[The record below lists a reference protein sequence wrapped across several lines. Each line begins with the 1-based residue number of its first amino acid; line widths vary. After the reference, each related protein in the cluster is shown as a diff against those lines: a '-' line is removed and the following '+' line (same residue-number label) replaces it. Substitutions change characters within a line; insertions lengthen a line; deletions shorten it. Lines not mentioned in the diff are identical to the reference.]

1 MNQVNDKNAH
11 SYFLMMTGAAM
22 YHFFSYMARM
32 KHIKRWGLMRNTREE
47 NIQEHSLQTAMI
59 AHALALIKNRLFGG
73 SVDAARVLALG
84 VYHEAGEVITG
95 DLATPIKYFNPEIKT
110 AYKQIERVAEEKLV
124 GMLPDE
130 LKGDYESLILR
141 RDEETE
147 HYAIVKAADK
157 ICAYLKCVEELSAGN
172 SEFEKAKNAIEKTIH
187 EMDRPEV
194 NYFMETFVPSFEL
207 TLDELN

>member
-1 MNQVNDKNAH
+1 M
-11 SYFLMMTGAAM
+11 F
-22 YHFFSYMARM
+22 HFFSYMARM

-59 AHALALIKNRLFGG
+59 AHALALIKNRMFGG
-73 SVDAARVLALG
+73 KVNAERVLALA

-124 GMLPDE
+124 DMLPE
-130 LKGDYESLILR
+130 ALKGDYESLILD
-141 RDEETE
+141 RDVEGEL
-147 HYAIVKAADK
+147 YAIVKAADK

-172 SEFEKAKNAIEKTIH
+172 SEFEKAKNAIEKTIK

>member
-1 MNQVNDKNAH
+1 
-11 SYFLMMTGAAM
+11 M

-59 AHALALIKNRLFGG
+59 AHALALIKNRMFGG
-73 SVDAARVLALG
+73 NVNAERVLALA

-124 GMLPDE
+124 DMLPKAF
-130 LKGDYESLILR
+130 KGDYESLILD
-141 RDEETE
+141 RDAEGEL
-147 HYAIVKAADK
+147 YAIVKAADK

-172 SEFEKAKNAIEKTIH
+172 SEFEKAKNAIEKTIK

>member
-1 MNQVNDKNAH
+1 
-11 SYFLMMTGAAM
+11 M

-59 AHALALIKNRLFGG
+59 AHALALIKNRMFGG
-73 SVDAARVLALG
+73 NVNAERVLALA

-124 GMLPDE
+124 DMLPE
-130 LKGDYESLILR
+130 ALKGDYESLILD
-141 RDEETE
+141 RDAEGEL
-147 HYAIVKAADK
+147 YAIVKAADK

-172 SEFEKAKNAIEKTIH
+172 SEFEKAKNAIEKTIK

>member
-1 MNQVNDKNAH
+1 
-11 SYFLMMTGAAM
+11 M

-59 AHALALIKNRLFGG
+59 AHSLALIKNRMFGG
-73 SVDAARVLALG
+73 NVNAERVLALA

-124 GMLPDE
+124 DMLPKA
-130 LKGDYESLILR
+130 LKGDYESLILD
-141 RDEETE
+141 RDAEGEL
-147 HYAIVKAADK
+147 YAIVKAADK

-172 SEFEKAKNAIEKTIH
+172 SEFEKAKNAIEKTIK

-194 NYFMETFVPSFEL
+194 DYFMETFVPSFEL

>member
-1 MNQVNDKNAH
+1 M
-11 SYFLMMTGAAM
+11 F
-22 YHFFSYMARM
+22 HFFSYMARM

-59 AHALALIKNRLFGG
+59 AHALALIKNRMFGG
-73 SVDAARVLALG
+73 KVNAERVLALA

-95 DLATPIKYFNPEIKT
+95 DLATPIKYFNPEIKM

-124 GMLPDE
+124 DMLPE
-130 LKGDYESLILR
+130 ALKGDYESLILD
-141 RDEETE
+141 RDAEGEL
-147 HYAIVKAADK
+147 YAIVKAADK
-157 ICAYLKCVEELSAGN
+157 ICAFLKCVEELSAGN
-172 SEFEKAKNAIEKTIH
+172 SEFEKAKNAIEKTIK